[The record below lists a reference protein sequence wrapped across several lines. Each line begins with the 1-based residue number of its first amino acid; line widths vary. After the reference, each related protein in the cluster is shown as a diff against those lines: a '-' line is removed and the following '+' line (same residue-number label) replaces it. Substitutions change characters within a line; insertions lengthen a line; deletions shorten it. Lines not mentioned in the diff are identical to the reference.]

1 MKLQL
6 ITLGCSKNRVDSERL
21 LRQFERAGVV
31 IVPEEEPL
39 DMARPDIVALN
50 TCGFIQSAKSESIEA
65 IFTVLE
71 AKKRGLVMKVY
82 VFGCLSQRYRKEL
95 PEEIEGVDGFFGA
108 NDAAAM
114 LAAAGIEY
122 DPSASLERHLT
133 TPDHYAFLKISEGC
147 DRSCSYCAIPSIRGR
162 HVSVPM
168 EDLVAEARLLADKG
182 VKELLVIAQD
192 TTFYGL
198 DLYRKRMLGPLL
210 QRLADIKGI
219 EWIRIHYSYPA
230 DFPED
235 VLEIMAGCDKV
246 CKYLDIPLQHSS
258 SKVLSM
264 MRRNIDGD
272 ATRALVDKFRKAVPG
287 IVLRTTMIV
296 GHPGEGVREFRDLL
310 DFVREYRFER
320 LGAFTYSEEEN
331 TYGALNFKDSVSPR
345 VKQERY
351 DTLMELQS
359 GISLEYNE
367 SRVGTVERVLVDG
380 FSDGMV
386 HARSEKESV
395 DVDGEILIPAVAVP
409 AAMRGQFRNVKI
421 TAADEYDLTAQ
432 FI

>member
-1 MKLQL
+1 M
-6 ITLGCSKNRVDSERL
+6 DSERL

-71 AKKRGLVMKVY
+71 AKKRGLVKKVY

-162 HVSVPM
+162 HISVPM

>member
-6 ITLGCSKNRVDSERL
+6 ITLGCSKNRVDSEHL

-71 AKKRGLVMKVY
+71 AKKRGLVKKVF
-82 VFGCLSQRYRKEL
+82 VFGCLSQRYRREL

-108 NDAAAM
+108 DDAAAM
-114 LAAAGIEY
+114 LQAAGFSY
-122 DPSASLERHLT
+122 DPSISLERHLT
-133 TPDHYAFLKISEGC
+133 TPNHYAFLKISEGC

-168 EDLVAEARLLADKG
+168 EDLVAEAEMLAAKG

-198 DLYRKRMLGPLL
+198 DLYRKRMLGKLL
-210 QRLADIKGI
+210 ERLADIKGI

-258 SKVLSM
+258 SKVLEM
-264 MRRNIDGD
+264 MHRNIDGD
-272 ATRALVDKFRKAVPG
+272 ATRALVDRFRKAVPG

-331 TYGALNFKDSVSPR
+331 TFAALNYKDSVSQK
-345 VKQERY
+345 VKEERY
-351 DTLMELQS
+351 DALMELQS
-359 GISLEYNE
+359 GISLSYNE

-380 FSDGMV
+380 FSDGMI

-409 AAMRGQFRNVKI
+409 AALQGNFIKARI

-432 FI
+432 FT

>member
-71 AKKRGLVMKVY
+71 AKKRGLVKKVY

-108 NDAAAM
+108 NDVAAM

-147 DRSCSYCAIPSIRGR
+147 DRSCAYCAIPSIRGR

>member
-1 MKLQL
+1 M
-6 ITLGCSKNRVDSERL
+6 DSERL

-71 AKKRGLVMKVY
+71 AKKRGLVKKVY

-395 DVDGEILIPAVAVP
+395 DVDGEILIPAAAVP
-409 AAMRGQFRNVKI
+409 ASMRGRFMKVKI

>member
-1 MKLQL
+1 LKLQL
-6 ITLGCSKNRVDSERL
+6 ITLGCSKNRVDSEHL

-71 AKKRGLVMKVY
+71 AKKRGLVKKVF
-82 VFGCLSQRYRKEL
+82 VFGCLSQRYRREL
-95 PEEIEGVDGFFGA
+95 PEEIDGVDGFFGA
-108 NDAAAM
+108 DDAEAM
-114 LAAAGIEY
+114 LRAAGFAY
-122 DPSASLERHLT
+122 DPSIALERHLT
-133 TPDHYAFLKISEGC
+133 TPSHYAFLKISEGC

-168 EDLVAEARLLADKG
+168 EDIVAEAEMLAAKG

-198 DLYRKRMLGPLL
+198 DLYRKRMLGKLL
-210 QRLADIKGI
+210 ERLADIRGI

-258 SKVLSM
+258 SKVLEM
-264 MRRNIDGD
+264 MHRNIDGD

-310 DFVREYRFER
+310 DFVKQYRFER

-331 TYGALNFKDSVSPR
+331 TYAAMHFKDSVSQR
-345 VKQERY
+345 VKEERY
-351 DTLMELQS
+351 DALMELQS

-380 FSDGMV
+380 YSDGMI

-395 DVDGEILIPAVAVP
+395 DVDGEILIPAVAAP
-409 AAMRGQFRNVKI
+409 AALQGNFIKARI

-432 FI
+432 FL

>member
-50 TCGFIQSAKSESIEA
+50 TCGFIQSAKTESIEA

-71 AKKRGLVMKVY
+71 AKRRGLVKKVY

-108 NDAAAM
+108 NDAAEM

-168 EDLVAEARLLADKG
+168 EELVAEAQMLADKG

-198 DLYRKRMLGPLL
+198 DLYHKRMLGPLL

-258 SKVLSM
+258 SKVLAM

-331 TYGALNFKDSVSPR
+331 TYGALNFKDSVSKR

-380 FSDGMV
+380 YSDGMV

-395 DVDGEILIPAVAVP
+395 DVDGEILIPAAAVP
-409 AAMRGQFRNVKI
+409 ASMRGRFMKVKI

>member
-71 AKKRGLVMKVY
+71 AKKRGLVKKVY

-162 HVSVPM
+162 HISVPM

-264 MRRNIDGD
+264 MRRNIDGN

>member
-6 ITLGCSKNRVDSERL
+6 ITLGCSKNRVDSEHL

-71 AKKRGLVMKVY
+71 AKKRGLVKKVF

-108 NDAAAM
+108 DDAEAM
-114 LAAAGIEY
+114 LKAAGFAY
-122 DPSASLERHLT
+122 DPSISLERHLT
-133 TPDHYAFLKISEGC
+133 TPSHYAFLKISEGC

-168 EDLVAEARLLADKG
+168 EDLVAEAELLAAKG

-198 DLYRKRMLGPLL
+198 DLYRKRMLGKLL
-210 QRLADIKGI
+210 ERLADIKGI

-258 SKVLSM
+258 SKVLAM
-264 MRRNIDGD
+264 MHRNIDGD

-310 DFVREYRFER
+310 DFVRQYRFER

-331 TYGALNFKDSVSPR
+331 TFAALNYKDSISQK
-345 VKQERY
+345 VKDERY
-351 DTLMELQS
+351 AALMELQS

-380 FSDGMV
+380 WSDGMI

-409 AAMRGQFRNVKI
+409 ASLQGNFIKAKI

>member
-1 MKLQL
+1 
-6 ITLGCSKNRVDSERL
+6 
-21 LRQFERAGVV
+21 
-31 IVPEEEPL
+31 
-39 DMARPDIVALN
+39 
-50 TCGFIQSAKSESIEA
+50 
-65 IFTVLE
+65 
-71 AKKRGLVMKVY
+71 
-82 VFGCLSQRYRKEL
+82 
-95 PEEIEGVDGFFGA
+95 
-108 NDAAAM
+108 
-114 LAAAGIEY
+114 
-122 DPSASLERHLT
+122 
-133 TPDHYAFLKISEGC
+133 AFLKISEGC

-168 EDLVAEARLLADKG
+168 EELVAEAQMLADKG

-198 DLYRKRMLGPLL
+198 DLYHKRMLGPLL

-258 SKVLSM
+258 SKVLAM

-310 DFVREYRFER
+310 NFVREYRFER

-331 TYGALNFKDSVSPR
+331 TYGALNFKDSVSKR

-395 DVDGEILIPAVAVP
+395 DVDGEILIPAAAVP
-409 AAMRGQFRNVKI
+409 ASMRGRFMKVKI

>member
-21 LRQFERAGVV
+21 LRQFEQAGVV

-39 DMARPDIVALN
+39 DMSRPDIVALN

-71 AKKRGLVMKVY
+71 AKKRGVVGKVF

-95 PEEIEGVDGFFGA
+95 PEEIDGVDGFFGA
-108 NDAAAM
+108 NDAEAM
-114 LAAAGIEY
+114 LNAAGLAY
-122 DPSASLERHLT
+122 NPSISLERHLT
-133 TPDHYAFLKISEGC
+133 TPSHYAFLKISEGC
-147 DRSCSYCAIPSIRGR
+147 DRSCAYCAIPMIRGR
-162 HVSVPM
+162 HISVPM
-168 EDLVAEARLLADKG
+168 EDVVSEAEMLAAKG
-182 VKELLVIAQD
+182 VKELLLIAQD
-192 TTFYGL
+192 TTFYGI
-198 DLYRKRMLGPLL
+198 DLYRKRMLGKLL
-210 QRLADIKGI
+210 ERLADIRGI

-235 VLEIMAGCDKV
+235 VLEIMAGCDKI

-258 SKVLSM
+258 SKVLAM
-264 MRRNIDGD
+264 MHRSIDGD

-287 IVLRTTMIV
+287 IALRTTMIV
-296 GHPGEGVREFRDLL
+296 GHPGEGIREFRDLL
-310 DFVREYRFER
+310 DFVRQYRFER

-331 TYGALNFKDSVSPR
+331 TYGALHYKDTVPQK

-351 DTLMELQS
+351 DALMELQS
-359 GISLEYNE
+359 EISLDYNC
-367 SRVGTVERVLVDG
+367 SRVGTVERVLIDSFG
-380 FSDGMV
+380 DSAI
-386 HARSEKESV
+386 HARSQKESV
-395 DVDGEILIPAVAVP
+395 DVDGEILIPAG
-409 AAMRGQFRNVKI
+409 AMPRGMQGGFADVKI

>member
-21 LRQFERAGVV
+21 LRQFERAGVT

-71 AKKRGLVMKVY
+71 AKKRGLVWKVF

-108 NDAAAM
+108 DDAAGM
-114 LAAAGIEY
+114 LAAAGIPY
-122 DPSASLERHLT
+122 DSSVRLERYLT
-133 TPDHYAFLKISEGC
+133 TPRHYAFLKISEGC
-147 DRSCSYCAIPSIRGR
+147 DRSCAYCAIPSIRGR
-162 HVSVPM
+162 HVSTPM
-168 EDLVAEARLLADKG
+168 DDLVAEAEMLAAKG

-198 DLYRKRMLGPLL
+198 DLYRKRMLGKLL
-210 QRLADIKGI
+210 EKLADIKGI
-219 EWIRIHYSYPA
+219 EWIRIHYSYPS
-230 DFPED
+230 DFPDD
-235 VLEIMAGCDKV
+235 VLEIMAGCDKI

-258 SKVLSM
+258 SKVLAM
-264 MRRNIDGD
+264 MRRGIDGD

-331 TYGALNFKDSVSPR
+331 TYGAINYRDSVSAR
-345 VKQERY
+345 VKQERF

-359 GISLEYNE
+359 GISLEFNE
-367 SRVGTVERVLVDG
+367 SRVGTVERVLVDS

-386 HARSEKESV
+386 HARSGKESV
-395 DVDGEILIPAVAVP
+395 DVDGEILIPAAAIP
-409 AAMRGQFRNVKI
+409 AAMQGNFMNVKI

>member
-21 LRQFERAGVV
+21 LRQFEQAGFV

-50 TCGFIQSAKSESIEA
+50 TCGFIQSAKTESIEA

-71 AKKRGLVMKVY
+71 AKKRGLVKKVF

-108 NDAAAM
+108 DDAAAM
-114 LAAAGIEY
+114 LSAAGIAY
-122 DPSASLERHLT
+122 DPSVSLERHLT
-133 TPDHYAFLKISEGC
+133 TPSHYAFLKISEGC
-147 DRSCSYCAIPSIRGR
+147 DRSCAYCAIPSIRGR

-168 EDLVAEARLLADKG
+168 DDLVSEAQMLADKG
-182 VKELLVIAQD
+182 VKELLLIAQD

-198 DLYRKRMLGPLL
+198 DLYHKRMLGKLL
-210 QRLADIKGI
+210 ERLADIKGI
-219 EWIRIHYSYPA
+219 EWLRIHYSYPS

-264 MRRNIDGD
+264 MRRGIDGD
-272 ATRALVDKFRKAVPG
+272 TTRALVDKFRKAVPG

-296 GHPGEGVREFRDLL
+296 GHPGEGAREFRDLL

-331 TYGALNFKDSVSPR
+331 TYGALNYKDSVSQR

-380 FSDGMV
+380 FSDGTV

-395 DVDGEILIPAVAVP
+395 DVDGEILIPAAAIP
-409 AAMRGQFRNVKI
+409 AAMQGNFMKVKI

>member
-1 MKLQL
+1 M
-6 ITLGCSKNRVDSERL
+6 DSERL

-71 AKKRGLVMKVY
+71 AKKRGLVKKVY

-264 MRRNIDGD
+264 MRRNIDGN

>member
-6 ITLGCSKNRVDSERL
+6 ITLGCSKNRVDSEHL

-71 AKKRGLVMKVY
+71 AKKRGLVKKVF

-108 NDAAAM
+108 DDAEAM
-114 LAAAGIEY
+114 LKAAGFAY
-122 DPSASLERHLT
+122 DPSISLERHLT
-133 TPDHYAFLKISEGC
+133 TPSHYAFLKISEGC

-168 EDLVAEARLLADKG
+168 EDLVAEAELLAAKG

-198 DLYRKRMLGPLL
+198 DLYRKRMLGKLL
-210 QRLADIKGI
+210 ERLADIKGI

-258 SKVLSM
+258 SKVLAM
-264 MRRNIDGD
+264 MHRNIDGD

-310 DFVREYRFER
+310 DFVRQYRFER

-331 TYGALNFKDSVSPR
+331 TFAALNFKDSISQK
-345 VKQERY
+345 VKDERY
-351 DTLMELQS
+351 AALMELQS

-380 FSDGMV
+380 WSDGMI

-409 AAMRGQFRNVKI
+409 ASLQGNFIKAKI

>member
-21 LRQFERAGVV
+21 LRQFEQAGFV

-50 TCGFIQSAKSESIEA
+50 TCGFIQSAKTESIEA

-71 AKKRGLVMKVY
+71 AKKRGLVKKVF

-108 NDAAAM
+108 DDAAAM
-114 LAAAGIEY
+114 LSAAGIAY
-122 DPSASLERHLT
+122 DPSVSLERHLT
-133 TPDHYAFLKISEGC
+133 TPSHYAFLKISEGC
-147 DRSCSYCAIPSIRGR
+147 DRSCAYCAIPSIRGR

-168 EDLVAEARLLADKG
+168 DALVSGAQMLADKG
-182 VKELLVIAQD
+182 VKELLLIAQD

-198 DLYRKRMLGPLL
+198 DIYHKRMLGKLL
-210 QRLADIKGI
+210 ERLADIKGI
-219 EWIRIHYSYPA
+219 EWLRIHYSYPS

-264 MRRNIDGD
+264 MRRGIDGD
-272 ATRALVDKFRKAVPG
+272 TTRALVDKFRKAVPG

-296 GHPGEGVREFRDLL
+296 GHPGEGAKEFRDLL

-331 TYGALNFKDSVSPR
+331 TYGALNYKDSVSQR

-395 DVDGEILIPAVAVP
+395 DVDGEILIPAAAIP
-409 AAMRGQFRNVKI
+409 AAMQGNFMKVKI

>member
-21 LRQFERAGVV
+21 LRQFEQAGVV

-39 DMARPDIVALN
+39 DMSRPDIVALN

-71 AKKRGLVMKVY
+71 AKKRGVVGKVF

-95 PEEIEGVDGFFGA
+95 PEEIDGVDGFFGA
-108 NDAAAM
+108 NDAEAM
-114 LAAAGIEY
+114 LNAAGLAY
-122 DPSASLERHLT
+122 NPSISLERHLT
-133 TPDHYAFLKISEGC
+133 TPSHYAFLKISEGC
-147 DRSCSYCAIPSIRGR
+147 DRSCAYCAIPMIRGR
-162 HVSVPM
+162 HISVPM
-168 EDLVAEARLLADKG
+168 EDVVSEAEMLAAKG
-182 VKELLVIAQD
+182 VKELLLIAQD
-192 TTFYGL
+192 TTFYGI
-198 DLYRKRMLGPLL
+198 DLYRKRMLGKLL
-210 QRLADIKGI
+210 ERLADIRGI

-235 VLEIMAGCDKV
+235 VLEIMAGCDKI

-258 SKVLSM
+258 SKVLAM
-264 MRRNIDGD
+264 MHRSIDGD

-287 IVLRTTMIV
+287 IALRTTMIV

-310 DFVREYRFER
+310 DFVRQYRFER

-331 TYGALNFKDSVSPR
+331 TYGALHYKDTVPQK

-351 DTLMELQS
+351 DALMELQS
-359 GISLEYNE
+359 EISLDYNC
-367 SRVGTVERVLVDG
+367 SRVGTVERVLIDSFG
-380 FSDGMV
+380 DLAI
-386 HARSEKESV
+386 HARSQKESV
-395 DVDGEILIPAVAVP
+395 DVDGEILIPAG
-409 AAMRGQFRNVKI
+409 AMPRGMQGGFADVKI

>member
-1 MKLQL
+1 
-6 ITLGCSKNRVDSERL
+6 VDSERL

-71 AKKRGLVMKVY
+71 AKKRGLVKKVY

-108 NDAAAM
+108 NDTAAM

>member
-21 LRQFERAGVV
+21 LRQFEQAGFV

-50 TCGFIQSAKSESIEA
+50 TCGFIQSAKTESIEA

-71 AKKRGLVMKVY
+71 AKKRGLVKKVF

-108 NDAAAM
+108 DDAAAM
-114 LAAAGIEY
+114 LSAAGIAY
-122 DPSASLERHLT
+122 DPSVSLERHLT
-133 TPDHYAFLKISEGC
+133 TPSHYAFLKISEGC
-147 DRSCSYCAIPSIRGR
+147 DRSCAYCAIPSIRGR

-168 EDLVAEARLLADKG
+168 DDLVSEAQMLADKG
-182 VKELLVIAQD
+182 VKELLLIAQD

-198 DLYRKRMLGPLL
+198 DIYHKRMLGKLL
-210 QRLADIKGI
+210 ERLADIKGI
-219 EWIRIHYSYPA
+219 EWLRIHYSYPS

-264 MRRNIDGD
+264 MRRGIDGD
-272 ATRALVDKFRKAVPG
+272 MTRALVDKFRKAVPG

-296 GHPGEGVREFRDLL
+296 GHPGEGAKEFRDLL

-331 TYGALNFKDSVSPR
+331 TYGALNYKDSVSQR

-380 FSDGMV
+380 FSDGTV

-395 DVDGEILIPAVAVP
+395 DVDGEILIPAAAIP
-409 AAMRGQFRNVKI
+409 AAMQGNFMKVKI

>member
-6 ITLGCSKNRVDSERL
+6 ITLGCSKNRVDSEHL

-71 AKKRGLVMKVY
+71 AKKRGLVKKVY

-108 NDAAAM
+108 DDAEAM
-114 LAAAGIEY
+114 LRAAGFSY
-122 DPSASLERHLT
+122 DPSIYLERHLT
-133 TPDHYAFLKISEGC
+133 TPSHYAFLKISEGC

-168 EDLVAEARLLADKG
+168 EDLVAEAELLAAKG

-198 DLYRKRMLGPLL
+198 DLYRKRMLGKLL
-210 QRLADIKGI
+210 ERLADIKGI

-258 SKVLSM
+258 SKVLAM
-264 MRRNIDGD
+264 MHRNIDGD

-331 TYGALNFKDSVSPR
+331 TFAALNYKDSVSRR
-345 VKQERY
+345 VKEERY
-351 DTLMELQS
+351 DALMELQS

-367 SRVGTVERVLVDG
+367 SRVGSVERVLVDSY
-380 FSDGMV
+380 SDGMI

-409 AAMRGQFRNVKI
+409 AALQGNFIKARI

>member
-50 TCGFIQSAKSESIEA
+50 TCGFIQSAKTESIEA

-71 AKKRGLVMKVY
+71 AKRRGLVKKVY

-108 NDAAAM
+108 NDAAGM
-114 LAAAGIEY
+114 LAAAGIQY

-168 EDLVAEARLLADKG
+168 EDLVEEAEMLAAKG

-258 SKVLSM
+258 SKVLAM

-331 TYGALNFKDSVSPR
+331 TYGAMNFKDSVSKR
-345 VKQERY
+345 VKQERF

-359 GISLEYNE
+359 GISLEFNE

-395 DVDGEILIPAVAVP
+395 DVDGEILIPAIAVP
-409 AAMRGQFRNVKI
+409 AAMRGRFMNVKI

>member
-1 MKLQL
+1 M
-6 ITLGCSKNRVDSERL
+6 DSERL

-71 AKKRGLVMKVY
+71 AKKRGLVKKVY

-133 TPDHYAFLKISEGC
+133 TPNHYAFLKISEGC

>member
-1 MKLQL
+1 
-6 ITLGCSKNRVDSERL
+6 
-21 LRQFERAGVV
+21 
-31 IVPEEEPL
+31 
-39 DMARPDIVALN
+39 MARPDIVALN

-71 AKKRGLVMKVY
+71 AKKRGLVKKVF

-108 NDAAAM
+108 DDAEAM
-114 LAAAGIEY
+114 LRAAGFAY
-122 DPSASLERHLT
+122 DPSICLERHLT
-133 TPDHYAFLKISEGC
+133 TPSHYAFLKISEGC

-168 EDLVAEARLLADKG
+168 EDLVAEAELLAAKG

-198 DLYRKRMLGPLL
+198 DIYHKRMLGKLL
-210 QRLADIKGI
+210 ERLADIKGI

-264 MRRNIDGD
+264 MHRNIDGD

-296 GHPGEGVREFRDLL
+296 GHPGEGAREFRDLL

-331 TYGALNFKDSVSPR
+331 TFAALNFKDSVSQR
-345 VKQERY
+345 VKDERY
-351 DTLMELQS
+351 AALMELQS

-380 FSDGMV
+380 WSDGMI

-409 AAMRGQFRNVKI
+409 TSLQGNFIKAKI

>member
-6 ITLGCSKNRVDSERL
+6 ITLGCSKNRVDSEHL

-71 AKKRGLVMKVY
+71 AKKRGLVGKVF

-108 NDAAAM
+108 DDAAAM
-114 LAAAGIEY
+114 LEAVGLSY
-122 DPSASLERHLT
+122 NPSISLERYLT
-133 TPDHYAFLKISEGC
+133 TPSHYAFLKISEGC

-168 EDLVAEARLLADKG
+168 EQLVAEAEMLAGKG

-198 DLYRKRMLGPLL
+198 DLYRKRMLGKLL
-210 QRLADIKGI
+210 ERLADIRGI

-230 DFPED
+230 DFPDD

-264 MRRNIDGD
+264 MHRNIDGD
-272 ATRALVDKFRKAVPG
+272 ATRALVDRFRKAVPG

-296 GHPGEGVREFRDLL
+296 GHPGEGAREFRDLL

-331 TYGALNFKDSVSPR
+331 TYAAMNYKDSVSKR
-345 VKQERY
+345 VKEERY
-351 DTLMELQS
+351 AALMELQS

-367 SRVGTVERVLVDG
+367 SRVGTAERVLVDS
-380 FSDGMV
+380 FSDGMI

-395 DVDGEILIPAVAVP
+395 DVDGEILIPA
-409 AAMRGQFRNVKI
+409 AAMPAVLKGNFTNVKI

-432 FI
+432 FL

>member
-21 LRQFERAGVV
+21 LRQFEQAGVV

-50 TCGFIQSAKSESIEA
+50 TCGFIESAKTESIEA

-71 AKKRGLVMKVY
+71 AKKRGLVKKVF

-108 NDAAAM
+108 DDAAAM
-114 LAAAGIEY
+114 LAAAGFIY
-122 DPSASLERHLT
+122 NPLIKLQRHLT
-133 TPDHYAFLKISEGC
+133 TPSHYAFLKISEGC

-168 EDLVAEARLLADKG
+168 EDLIAEAEMLADKG

-210 QRLADIKGI
+210 QRLSDIKGI
-219 EWIRIHYSYPA
+219 EWIRVHYSYPA

-258 SKVLSM
+258 SKVLAM
-264 MRRNIDGD
+264 MRRGIDGD

-310 DFVREYRFER
+310 EFVREYRFER

-331 TYGALNFKDSVSPR
+331 TYGALHFKDSVSQK

-367 SRVGTVERVLVDG
+367 SRVGSVERVLVDG
-380 FSDGMV
+380 FSDGAV

-395 DVDGEILIPAVAVP
+395 DVDGEILIPATAVP
-409 AAMRGQFRNVKI
+409 AAIQGNFMKVKI

>member
-1 MKLQL
+1 M
-6 ITLGCSKNRVDSERL
+6 DSERL

-71 AKKRGLVMKVY
+71 AKKRGLVKKVY

>member
-6 ITLGCSKNRVDSERL
+6 ITLGCSKNRVDSEHL

-31 IVPEEEPL
+31 IVPEDEPL
-39 DMARPDIVALN
+39 EMARPDIVALN

-71 AKKRGLVMKVY
+71 AKRRGLVRKVF
-82 VFGCLSQRYRKEL
+82 VFGCLSQRYREEL
-95 PEEIEGVDGFFGA
+95 PAEIEGVDGFFGA
-108 NDAAAM
+108 DDAAAM
-114 LAAAGIEY
+114 LSAAGFSY
-122 DPSASLERHLT
+122 DPSISLERHLT
-133 TPDHYAFLKISEGC
+133 TPSHYAFLKISEGC
-147 DRSCSYCAIPSIRGR
+147 DRSCSYCAIPSIRGK

-168 EDLVAEARLLADKG
+168 DDLVAEAEMLAAKG
-182 VKELLVIAQD
+182 VRELLVIAQD

-198 DLYRKRMLGPLL
+198 DIYRKRMLGKLL
-210 QRLADIKGI
+210 ERLADIKGI
-219 EWIRIHYSYPA
+219 EWIRIHYSYPS
-230 DFPED
+230 DFPDD

-264 MRRNIDGD
+264 MHRGIDGD

-331 TYGALNFKDSVSPR
+331 TYAALHYKDSVSR
-345 VKQERY
+345 KVKEERY
-351 DTLMELQS
+351 DALMELQS
-359 GISLEYNE
+359 GISLAYNE
-367 SRVGTVERVLVDG
+367 SRVGTVEKVLVDG
-380 FSDGMV
+380 FSDGMI

-395 DVDGEILIPAVAVP
+395 DVDGEILIPAVAMPVVLQ
-409 AAMRGQFRNVKI
+409 GNFTNVRI
-421 TAADEYDLTAQ
+421 NAADEYDLTAQ

>member
-1 MKLQL
+1 LKLQL

-21 LRQFERAGVV
+21 LRQFEQAGVV

-50 TCGFIQSAKSESIEA
+50 TCGFIESAKTESIEA

-71 AKKRGLVMKVY
+71 AKKRGLVKKVF

-108 NDAAAM
+108 DDAAAM
-114 LAAAGIEY
+114 LAAAGFIY
-122 DPSASLERHLT
+122 NPLIKLQRHLT
-133 TPDHYAFLKISEGC
+133 TPSHYAFLKISEGC

-168 EDLVAEARLLADKG
+168 EDLIAEAEMLADKG

-219 EWIRIHYSYPA
+219 EWIRVHYSYPA

-258 SKVLSM
+258 SKVLAM
-264 MRRNIDGD
+264 MRRGIDGD

-331 TYGALNFKDSVSPR
+331 TYGALHFKDSVSQK

-380 FSDGMV
+380 FSDGAV

-395 DVDGEILIPAVAVP
+395 DVDGEILIPATAVP
-409 AAMRGQFRNVKI
+409 AAIQGNFMKVKI

>member
-21 LRQFERAGVV
+21 LRQFEQAGFV

-50 TCGFIQSAKSESIEA
+50 TCGFIQSAKTESIEA

-71 AKKRGLVMKVY
+71 AKKRGLVKKVF

-108 NDAAAM
+108 DDAAAM
-114 LAAAGIEY
+114 LSAAGIAY
-122 DPSASLERHLT
+122 DPSVSLERHLT
-133 TPDHYAFLKISEGC
+133 TPSHYAFLKISEGC
-147 DRSCSYCAIPSIRGR
+147 DRSCAYCAIPSIRGR

-168 EDLVAEARLLADKG
+168 DALVSEAQMLADKG
-182 VKELLVIAQD
+182 VKELLLIAQD

-198 DLYRKRMLGPLL
+198 DIYHKRMLGKLL
-210 QRLADIKGI
+210 ERLADIKGI
-219 EWIRIHYSYPA
+219 EWLRIHYSYPS

-264 MRRNIDGD
+264 MRRGIDGD
-272 ATRALVDKFRKAVPG
+272 TTRALVDKFRKAVPG

-296 GHPGEGVREFRDLL
+296 GHPGEGAKEFRDLL

-331 TYGALNFKDSVSPR
+331 TYGALNYKDSVSQR

-395 DVDGEILIPAVAVP
+395 DVDGEILIPAAAIP
-409 AAMRGQFRNVKI
+409 AAMQGNFMKVKI

>member
-1 MKLQL
+1 LKLQL

-21 LRQFERAGVV
+21 LRQFEQAGVV

-39 DMARPDIVALN
+39 DMSRPDIVALN

-71 AKKRGLVMKVY
+71 AKKRGVVGKVF

-95 PEEIEGVDGFFGA
+95 PEEIDGVDGFFGA
-108 NDAAAM
+108 NDAEAM
-114 LAAAGIEY
+114 LNAAGLAY
-122 DPSASLERHLT
+122 NPSISLERHLT
-133 TPDHYAFLKISEGC
+133 TPSHYAFLKISEGC
-147 DRSCSYCAIPSIRGR
+147 DRSCAYCAIPMIRGR
-162 HVSVPM
+162 HISVPM
-168 EDLVAEARLLADKG
+168 EDVVSEAEMLAAKG
-182 VKELLVIAQD
+182 VKELLLIAQD
-192 TTFYGL
+192 TTFYGI
-198 DLYRKRMLGPLL
+198 DLYRKRMLGKLL
-210 QRLADIKGI
+210 ERLADIRGI

-235 VLEIMAGCDKV
+235 VLEIMAGCDKI

-258 SKVLSM
+258 SKVLAM
-264 MRRNIDGD
+264 MHRSIDGD

-287 IVLRTTMIV
+287 IALRTTMIV
-296 GHPGEGVREFRDLL
+296 GHPGEGIREFRDLL
-310 DFVREYRFER
+310 DFVRQYRFER

-331 TYGALNFKDSVSPR
+331 TYGALHYKDTVPQK

-351 DTLMELQS
+351 DALMELQS
-359 GISLEYNE
+359 EISLDYNC
-367 SRVGTVERVLVDG
+367 SRVGTVERVLIDSFG
-380 FSDGMV
+380 DSAI
-386 HARSEKESV
+386 HARSQKESV
-395 DVDGEILIPAVAVP
+395 DVDGEILIPAG
-409 AAMRGQFRNVKI
+409 AMPRGMQGGFADVKI

>member
-71 AKKRGLVMKVY
+71 AKKRGLVKKVY

-122 DPSASLERHLT
+122 NPSASLERHLT

-162 HVSVPM
+162 HISVPM

-264 MRRNIDGD
+264 MRRNIDGN

>member
-1 MKLQL
+1 M
-6 ITLGCSKNRVDSERL
+6 DSERL

-71 AKKRGLVMKVY
+71 AKKRGLVKKVY

-108 NDAAAM
+108 NDVAAM

-147 DRSCSYCAIPSIRGR
+147 DRSCAYCAIPSIRGR

>member
-21 LRQFERAGVV
+21 LRQFEQAGVV

-50 TCGFIQSAKSESIEA
+50 TCGFIESAKTESIEA

-71 AKKRGLVMKVY
+71 AKKRGLVKKVF

-108 NDAAAM
+108 DDAAAM
-114 LAAAGIEY
+114 LAAAGFIY
-122 DPSASLERHLT
+122 NPLIKLQRHLT
-133 TPDHYAFLKISEGC
+133 TPSHYAFLKISEGC

-168 EDLVAEARLLADKG
+168 EDLIAEAEMLADKG

-219 EWIRIHYSYPA
+219 EWIRVHYSYPA

-258 SKVLSM
+258 SKVLAM
-264 MRRNIDGD
+264 MRRGIDGD

-320 LGAFTYSEEEN
+320 LGTFTYSEEEN
-331 TYGALNFKDSVSPR
+331 TYGALHFKDSVSQK

-367 SRVGTVERVLVDG
+367 SRVGSVERVLVDG
-380 FSDGMV
+380 FSDGAV

-395 DVDGEILIPAVAVP
+395 DVDGEILIPATAVP
-409 AAMRGQFRNVKI
+409 AAMQGNFMKVKI

>member
-21 LRQFERAGVV
+21 LRQFEQAGVV

-50 TCGFIQSAKSESIEA
+50 TCGFIESAKTESIEA

-71 AKKRGLVMKVY
+71 AKKRGLVKKVF

-108 NDAAAM
+108 DDAAAM
-114 LAAAGIEY
+114 LAAAGFIY
-122 DPSASLERHLT
+122 NPLIKLQRHLT
-133 TPDHYAFLKISEGC
+133 TPSHYAFLKISEGC

-168 EDLVAEARLLADKG
+168 EDLIGEAEMLADKG

-219 EWIRIHYSYPA
+219 EWIRVHYSYPA

-258 SKVLSM
+258 SKVLAM
-264 MRRNIDGD
+264 MRRGIDGD

-331 TYGALNFKDSVSPR
+331 TYGALHFKDSVSQK

-367 SRVGTVERVLVDG
+367 SRVGSVERVLVDG
-380 FSDGMV
+380 FSDGAV

-395 DVDGEILIPAVAVP
+395 DVDGEILIPATAVP
-409 AAMRGQFRNVKI
+409 AAMQGNFMKVKI

>member
-21 LRQFERAGVV
+21 LRQFEQAGFV

-50 TCGFIQSAKSESIEA
+50 TCGFIQSAKTESIEA

-71 AKKRGLVMKVY
+71 AKKRGLVKKVF

-108 NDAAAM
+108 DDAAAM
-114 LAAAGIEY
+114 LSAAGIAY
-122 DPSASLERHLT
+122 DPSVSLERHLT
-133 TPDHYAFLKISEGC
+133 TPSHYAFLKISEGC
-147 DRSCSYCAIPSIRGR
+147 DRSCAYCAIPSIRGR

-168 EDLVAEARLLADKG
+168 DDLVSEAQMLADKG
-182 VKELLVIAQD
+182 VKELLLIAQD

-198 DLYRKRMLGPLL
+198 DLYHKRMLGKLL
-210 QRLADIKGI
+210 ERLADIKGI
-219 EWIRIHYSYPA
+219 EWLRIHYSYPS

-264 MRRNIDGD
+264 MRRGIDGD
-272 ATRALVDKFRKAVPG
+272 TTRALVDKFRKAVPG

-296 GHPGEGVREFRDLL
+296 GHPGEGAKEFRDLL

-331 TYGALNFKDSVSPR
+331 TYGALNYKDSVSQR

-380 FSDGMV
+380 FSDGTV

-395 DVDGEILIPAVAVP
+395 DVDGEILIPAAAIP
-409 AAMRGQFRNVKI
+409 AAMQGNFMKVKI

>member
-6 ITLGCSKNRVDSERL
+6 ITLGCSKNRVDSEHL

-71 AKKRGLVMKVY
+71 AKKRGLVKKVF

-108 NDAAAM
+108 DDAEAM
-114 LAAAGIEY
+114 LRAAGFAY
-122 DPSASLERHLT
+122 DPSICLERHLT
-133 TPDHYAFLKISEGC
+133 TPSHYAFLKISEGC

-168 EDLVAEARLLADKG
+168 EDLVAEAELLAAKG

-198 DLYRKRMLGPLL
+198 DIYRKRMLGKLL
-210 QRLADIKGI
+210 ERLADIKGI

-258 SKVLSM
+258 SKVLAM
-264 MRRNIDGD
+264 MHRNIDGD

-310 DFVREYRFER
+310 DFVRQYRFER

-331 TYGALNFKDSVSPR
+331 TFAALNFKDSISQK
-345 VKQERY
+345 VKDERY
-351 DTLMELQS
+351 AALMELQS

-380 FSDGMV
+380 WSDGMI

-409 AAMRGQFRNVKI
+409 ASLQGNFIKAKI

>member
-1 MKLQL
+1 
-6 ITLGCSKNRVDSERL
+6 
-21 LRQFERAGVV
+21 
-31 IVPEEEPL
+31 
-39 DMARPDIVALN
+39 MARPDIVALN

-71 AKKRGLVMKVY
+71 AKKRGLVKKVF

-108 NDAAAM
+108 DDAEAM
-114 LAAAGIEY
+114 LRAAGFAY
-122 DPSASLERHLT
+122 DPSICLERHLT
-133 TPDHYAFLKISEGC
+133 TPSHYAFLKISEGC

-168 EDLVAEARLLADKG
+168 EDLVAEAELLAAKG

-198 DLYRKRMLGPLL
+198 DIYRKRMLGKLL
-210 QRLADIKGI
+210 GRLADIKGI

-258 SKVLSM
+258 SKVLAM
-264 MRRNIDGD
+264 MHRNIDGD
-272 ATRALVDKFRKAVPG
+272 ATRALVDNFRKAVPG

-310 DFVREYRFER
+310 DFVRQYRFER

-331 TYGALNFKDSVSPR
+331 TFAALNFKDSISQK
-345 VKQERY
+345 VKDERY
-351 DTLMELQS
+351 AALMELQS

-380 FSDGMV
+380 WSDGMI

-409 AAMRGQFRNVKI
+409 ASLQGNFIKAKI

>member
-6 ITLGCSKNRVDSERL
+6 ITLGCSKNRVDSEHL

-71 AKKRGLVMKVY
+71 AKKRGLVKKVF

-108 NDAAAM
+108 DDAVAM
-114 LAAAGIEY
+114 LKAAGFEY
-122 DPSASLERHLT
+122 DPSISLERHLT
-133 TPDHYAFLKISEGC
+133 TPSHYAFLKISEGC

-168 EDLVAEARLLADKG
+168 EDLVAEAELLAAKG

-198 DLYRKRMLGPLL
+198 DIYRKRMLGKLL
-210 QRLADIKGI
+210 GRLADIKGI

-258 SKVLSM
+258 SKVLAM
-264 MRRNIDGD
+264 MHRNIDGD

-310 DFVREYRFER
+310 DFVRQYRFER

-331 TYGALNFKDSVSPR
+331 TFAALNFKDSISQK
-345 VKQERY
+345 VKDERY
-351 DTLMELQS
+351 AALMELQS

-367 SRVGTVERVLVDG
+367 RRVGTVERVLVDG
-380 FSDGMV
+380 WSDGMI

-409 AAMRGQFRNVKI
+409 ASLQGNFIKAKI